1 MQSSSSSASSCGS
14 DLCGTRSSPPIL
26 ASTADKRAV
35 TYRIPAMDCVSEEQI
50 IRQAFEDVPIV
61 GSLRFELGLRRLA
74 GAVSPRVFMSTDA
87 WACTSRLQRS
97 SCRSRFWARSSSCA
111 RARKPR
117 AAIRSLLGLQAR
129 GLVPPRVTRCEGSI
143 GCCVHSDWV

>member
-97 SCRSRFWARSSSCA
+97 SCRSRFWPD
-111 RARKPR
+111 PR
-117 AAIRSLLGLQAR
+117 AARALANLGPRFAR
-129 GLVPPRVTRCEGSI
+129 CWACKLVGSFPQE
-143 GCCVHSDWV
+143 